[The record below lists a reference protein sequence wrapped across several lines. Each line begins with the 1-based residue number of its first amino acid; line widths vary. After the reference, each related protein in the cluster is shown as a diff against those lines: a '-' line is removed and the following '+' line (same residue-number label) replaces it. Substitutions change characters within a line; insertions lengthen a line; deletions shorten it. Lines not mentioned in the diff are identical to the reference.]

1 MPLNPLRTIIMA
13 EELTNI
19 PITDINDIIL
29 IILLDFLEKR
39 YLLAMNLEMFNMHRK

>member
-1 MPLNPLRTIIMA
+1 MA

-39 YLLAMNLEMFNMHRK
+39 YLLAINLEIFTTNRN